1 MIRFSSTPDECFQG
15 IVTEAIEFFTDEF
28 KNWDDEPDE
37 IMDSHIEQVREI
49 FDAPT
54 LLMTL
59 EKLLEAHQ
67 APGLYMPTD
76 YHFLVL
82 YDVLELTIELH
93 NDLVEEEDSPQ
104 EIGGKLLGTID
115 FDWIADYY
123 FWDLD
128 FLSSPQ
134 DMNNLSSDAKATMGF
149 SKETFGVVNR
159 MAPHP
164 DELEMKLVNEKAECG
179 ATEFYLRGEDY
190 PYYPPEEEVE

>member
-1 MIRFSSTPDECFQG
+1 MIRFSLTPDECFQG
-15 IVTEAIEFFTDEF
+15 IVTEAIEFFIDEF
-28 KNWDDEPDE
+28 KNWGDESDE

-93 NDLVEEEDSPQ
+93 NDLIEEEDSPE
-104 EIGGKLLGTID
+104 EIGGKLLGKID

-134 DMNNLSSDAKATMGF
+134 DMNNLSSDAKATMRF

-164 DELEMKLVNEKAECG
+164 DELEMKLVNEKAELG
-179 ATEFYLRGEDY
+179 ATEFYSRGEDY

>member
-1 MIRFSSTPDECFQG
+1 MIRFSSTPDKCIQG
-15 IVTEAIEFFTDEF
+15 IVTEAIEFFIDEF
-28 KNWDDEPDE
+28 KNWSDEPDE
-37 IMDSHIEQVREI
+37 IMDSHIEQVGEM

-82 YDVLELTIELH
+82 YDVLELTIDLH
-93 NDLVEEEDSPQ
+93 NDLVVEEASPQ
-104 EIGGKLLGTID
+104 KIGGSLLGEIN

-134 DMNNLSSDAKATMGF
+134 DMNNLSSDAKRIIGF

-164 DELEMKLVNEKAECG
+164 EELELKLVNEKAELG
-179 ATEFYLRGEDY
+179 ANEFYLQGEDY
-190 PYYPPEEEVE
+190 PYYPPEEVK

>member
-1 MIRFSSTPDECFQG
+1 MIRFSSTPDKCFQG
-15 IVTEAIEFFTDEF
+15 IVTEAIEFFIDEF
-28 KNWDDEPDE
+28 KNWGDEPDE
-37 IMDSHIEQVREI
+37 IMDSHIEEVREM

-54 LLMTL
+54 LVMTL

-82 YDVLELTIELH
+82 YDVLELTIDLH
-93 NDLVEEEDSPQ
+93 NDLVVEETSPQ
-104 EIGGKLLGTID
+104 KIGGSLLGEIN

-134 DMNNLSSDAKATMGF
+134 DMNNLSSDAKRIIGF

-164 DELEMKLVNEKAECG
+164 EELELKLVNEKAELG
-179 ATEFYLRGEDY
+179 ANEFYLQGEDY
-190 PYYPPEEEVE
+190 PYYPPEEVK